1 MNVSCINVL
10 NTIKWMYVNI
20 SHFDIIICIT
30 WQLWKT
36 PNITVNN
43 KQNHRIIRVELC
55 ISYRCSYFFSN
66 HFLRKH
72 VCTLHE
78 IPVMFVPLLEMLK
91 TSWISSKTTKHLTDY
106 KKAYSCWFNVKKIN
120 KLDVTRTL
128 HVQAYKIKCTDKR
141 LI

>member
-1 MNVSCINVL
+1 MHFLQVL
-10 NTIKWMYVNI
+10 V
-20 SHFDIIICIT
+20 
-30 WQLWKT
+30 
-36 PNITVNN
+36 
-43 KQNHRIIRVELC
+43 
-55 ISYRCSYFFSN
+55 FFSN

-72 VCTLHE
+72 VWTLHE
-78 IPVMFVPLLEMLK
+78 IPVMFVPLLEMLE

-106 KKAYSCWFNVKKIN
+106 KKAYSCWFNVKKKKL

>member
-106 KKAYSCWFNVKKIN
+106 KKSVLMLIQCKKIN

>member
-20 SHFDIIICIT
+20 SHFDISISIT

-55 ISYRCSYFFSN
+55 ISYRCSYFSATTSCAN
-66 HFLRKH
+66 
-72 VCTLHE
+72 HE

-106 KKAYSCWFNVKKIN
+106 KKAYSCWFNVKKKKN

>member
-1 MNVSCINVL
+1 MHFLQVL
-10 NTIKWMYVNI
+10 V
-20 SHFDIIICIT
+20 
-30 WQLWKT
+30 
-36 PNITVNN
+36 
-43 KQNHRIIRVELC
+43 
-55 ISYRCSYFFSN
+55 FFSN

-106 KKAYSCWFNVKKIN
+106 KKAYCKKKKK